1 MKQRIIQNFPRA
13 VALFVLCVLFTTV
26 FLGSQMTVPVA
37 YAANNRVL
45 NFDKTDIMEDLGS
58 STIDGKPFN
67 LENYPKNPYGSVEV
81 LSFIEY
87 CYSFYENGN
96 GNYALYVYLYNPAL
110 VDIDVTNTA
119 NKIQIATDFFYEGE
133 SGKLGEPQ
141 SYSKFS
147 LKFCSVSTGEYD
159 KRFYKFRVVD
169 ENNVILN
176 AIRTYEKTFGGKRLY
191 ALSGVEWVDKNTSE
205 IDDIKFGKR
214 YVYSGYAEGYGNSD
228 GFPLTCNVDFLE
240 TVELDVH
247 NTFYRPND
255 NEDIVGQN
263 GMTQD
268 QLNSVYFAVPNR
280 LLEEYGGLQKI
291 RAEWWEYKTNP
302 IVITESEELYNA
314 LNAFIGVD
322 VGSYNSD
329 VGFSLTTKREIV
341 ASSGD
346 LTSYRSDWGYN
357 IDDGL
362 LLNCS
367 NEVSALYYLFDTFDE
382 TENKYIP
389 LDDFKL
395 KGEELE
401 KYVESYD
408 KSFTN
413 GTLNV
418 DGKKISADLF
428 TGDIDEKR
436 QADGYKVGYNDVTID
451 KDEVYNILSRE
462 DTTPWWQI
470 WGSQYEETE
479 FANVKAIEEVTADSM
494 KLDKKEFC
502 DTYLVDYDDYADLKA
517 MYDEAVTLN
526 PLDPDDELKTVFL
539 FRFAQTD
546 YFSRALE
553 VGYWKS
559 VVFPPTG
566 SGWVFGY
573 DKYPTGYAQT
583 TAFLSFDVIELTFLK
598 DGVYTVIPAVSDP
611 IDIFS
616 DVTVPEADKPQF
628 PDWVKYLFMALSLIV
643 LLVILMPILP
653 YIVQAIIWVVMLPF
667 KLIAAIFK
675 GIGDIAKKKPKKT
688 DVSPPKAVQAK
699 PPKNSKRK

>member
-1 MKQRIIQNFPRA
+1 MKKILKVHFQRILS
-13 VALFVLCVLFTTV
+13 LFVLCALCVAM
-26 FLGSQMTVPVA
+26 FLGGQMTAPVA
-37 YAANNRVL
+37 YAASNRDL
-45 NFDKTDIMEDLGS
+45 AFDKTNVMEDLTGA
-58 STIDGKPFN
+58 TVNGKPFN
-67 LENYPKNPYGSVEV
+67 LNDYPKNPYGNVEV

-87 CYSFYENGN
+87 CYSQYENGN

-110 VDIDVTNTA
+110 VDIDVTSTA
-119 NKIQIATDFFYEGE
+119 NKIQVATDFFYEGE
-133 SGKLGEPQ
+133 NGKVGEPQ

-147 LKFCSVSTGEYD
+147 LRFCSMSSGEYD
-159 KRFYKFRVVD
+159 KRFYKFRIID
-169 ENNVILN
+169 ESNVIFN

-191 ALSGVEWVDKNTSE
+191 ALSGVEWADKSTSE

-214 YVYSGYAEGYGNSD
+214 YMYSGYAEGYGNSD
-228 GFPLTCNVDFLE
+228 GFPLTCEVGFLE

-280 LLEEYGGLQKI
+280 FLEEYGGLQKV
-291 RAEWWEYKTNP
+291 RAEWWEYNTNP
-302 IVITESEELYNA
+302 IVITESEKLYNA
-314 LNAFIGVD
+314 LNSFIGKNTNGYD
-322 VGSYNSD
+322 KDLDYI
-329 VGFSLTTKREIV
+329 LTTKREIV
-341 ASSGD
+341 AGSGD

-357 IDDGL
+357 IDDSL

-395 KGEELE
+395 TGEELE
-401 KYVESYD
+401 RYVENYD

-413 GTLNV
+413 GTLDV

-436 QADGYKVGYNDVTID
+436 KADGYKVGYNDITID

-470 WGSQYEETE
+470 WGSRYEETE
-479 FANVKAIEEVTADSM
+479 FASVKAIEEVTADSM
-494 KLDKKEFC
+494 KLEKKEFC
-502 DTYLVDYDDYADLKA
+502 DTFLVDYDDYDDLKA
-517 MYDEAVTLN
+517 MYDEAVTLD
-526 PLDPDDELKTVFL
+526 PLNPDDELKTVFL

-553 VGYWKS
+553 VGYWQS
-559 VVFPPTG
+559 VTFPP
-566 SGWVFGY
+566 SAGWVFSY
-573 DKYPTGYAQT
+573 DDHPTGYAQT
-583 TAFLSFDVIELTFLK
+583 TAFMNFDIIELTFLK
-598 DGVYTVIPAVSDP
+598 DGVYTVIPVVSDP
-611 IDIFS
+611 IDIY
-616 DVTVPEADKPQF
+616 DDITVPEADKPQL
-628 PDWVKYLFMALSLIV
+628 PDWLKIVFAVLALLV

-653 YIVQAIIWVVMLPF
+653 YIVKAVVWVIMLPF

-675 GIGDIAKKKPKKT
+675 GIQKTAKKKPKQT
-688 DVSPPKAVQAK
+688 DVSPPKTVQVK
-699 PPKNSKRK
+699 PPKVNKRKY